1 MAEKLYAFFVLYV
14 LRQHG
19 ELSGY
24 RIAKIITEITEGYF
38 SPTPGNIYPVLGSLE
53 QSGFV
58 KAKKSKAA
66 GTEPGGRR
74 RKILIEITPAGE
86 AALFDF
92 AKRNREWSEKLTFFF
107 DKVIEGAS

>member
-14 LRQHG
+14 LRVQG

-58 KAKKSKAA
+58 KAKKSKAP
-66 GTEPGGRR
+66 GTEPGSR

-86 AALFDF
+86 AALLDF
-92 AKRNREWSEKLTFFF
+92 AKRNKERFEKITFFF

>member
-14 LRQHG
+14 LNEQG

-38 SPTPGNIYPVLGSLE
+38 SPTPGNIYPVLG
-53 QSGFV
+53 
-58 KAKKSKAA
+58 
-66 GTEPGGRR
+66 TEPGGRR

-86 AALFDF
+86 AALLDF
-92 AKRNREWSEKLTFFF
+92 AKRNKERFEKITFFF
-107 DKVIEGAS
+107 DKVIEGA